1 MGQQNISSCFFF
13 FLKPNLWPKANQSSI
28 LHLSI
33 SYLNDFTNTLHG
45 FAAGQFSFCFLFCF
59 FKKEKK
65 SLKISTGRNALSFT
79 QIMHKKYSSICS
91 GSKSNEL
98 DLLIN
103 FTKS

>member
-65 SLKISTGRNALSFT
+65 KP
-79 QIMHKKYSSICS
+79 
-91 GSKSNEL
+91 
-98 DLLIN
+98 
-103 FTKS
+103 